1 MVCRQA
7 CPHLLDHVPN
17 MTFLWNPTLQRRIGS
32 TRQSSTVKSYC
43 DILPTLIELP
53 IELVSEIVSR
63 LSFHD
68 ILNLRASS
76 KALNTLMR
84 EDVMLKPWAQ
94 RHLRPVQA
102 QLSPAPSLHLWNHV
116 LEQERSWSIAQ
127 DTAAI
132 MVDYINRKVLL

>member
-1 MVCRQA
+1 
-7 CPHLLDHVPN
+7 
-17 MTFLWNPTLQRRIGS
+17 MTIFWDLTLQRRVGS
-32 TRQSSTVKSYC
+32 THRPSTVKSYC
-43 DILPTLIELP
+43 DTSPTLIELP
-53 IELVSEIVSR
+53 IELLSDVVSR

-76 KALNTLMR
+76 KALNYLLR
-84 EDVMLKPWAQ
+84 EDVMLRPWAQ

-102 QLSPAPSLHLWNHV
+102 QLSPALSLHLWNHV

-127 DTAAI
+127 NTAAI